1 MPSRTEHYEG
11 GRGGGSEGALTHEGL
26 GSEAG
31 ARADEA
37 AEVADP
43 RHGRG
48 RRDPP
53 ASGRGP
59 GRGGAIPGVPAV
71 GGGGAH
77 GGRGG
82 SERARGTVAGCR
94 VGGLT
99 RSGGARE
106 EDPVTL
112 ARG

>member
-1 MPSRTEHYEG
+1 VNTIATTYGWCQIVYFLHQPINCQC
-11 GRGGGSEGALTHEGL
+11 LTMKIFFKCYH
-26 GSEAG
+26 
-31 ARADEA
+31 
-37 AEVADP
+37 V
-43 RHGRG
+43 
-48 RRDPP
+48 
-53 ASGRGP
+53 
-59 GRGGAIPGVPAV
+59 VC
-71 GGGGAH
+71 AH
-77 GGRGG
+77 GG